1 MSKLPS
7 QLDGPFLTA
16 STRTTIGSSTS
27 HFIPQTDTGVQ
38 QLPLG
43 ALPEL
48 GVSFIRVTWVDLTN
62 IVRYR
67 VLPLSYFYR
76 LLQSAQPGLTVT
88 KSVMG
93 LVLDTM
99 AEGFGPVGE
108 YIYAVDLTSLR
119 LCTYAPGHA
128 SVLGF
133 FQAKTDVWNEID
145 TPVCPR
151 TILQRII
158 RQAEETLHIRFL
170 VGTETE
176 FVLLKSTVP
185 PVPVN
190 NQGWCASG
198 ALMTG
203 AVETQVMEEIAKA
216 LIDARIELQVFH
228 SEAVNGQYEVVT
240 GPLPP
245 LEAADV
251 LVHTRETIYNV
262 AHKHGLRATL
272 APRLRKDKYGS
283 GAHVHISVQK
293 APGSPPSPVWS
304 EKPPLTRIEAQF
316 LAGLLEHLPAV
327 SALTLPLPQS
337 YCRIIDGMH
346 AGGTWVCW
354 GVDNREAPVRLT
366 KETQPKSRN
375 FEVKTIDG
383 TSNPYLVL
391 AGLLAAGIIGIRDE
405 LCLVHDNC
413 GDGRTAAEMTREER
427 ESKGIHKRLPSDIG
441 TARKYLLEDKK
452 LKELLGEE
460 AVRVYVRVNEALGKA
475 INRDGETED
484 TKETRL
490 IESY

>member
-7 QLDGPFLTA
+7 EDPFLTT
-16 STRTTIGSSTS
+16 STSMTIGGSTS
-27 HFIPQTDTGVQ
+27 HFILQTDMGVQ

-62 IVRYR
+62 TVRYR

-99 AEGFGPVGE
+99 AEGFSPIGE

-119 LCTYAPGHA
+119 VCTYAPGNA

-133 FQAKTDVWNEID
+133 FQAKTNIGKEVDA
-145 TPVCPR
+145 PVCPR
-151 TILQRII
+151 TILQRIV
-158 RQAEETLHIRFL
+158 RQAEETLHTRFL

-176 FVLLKSTVP
+176 FVLLRSTVP

-190 NQGWCASG
+190 SQGWCASG

-251 LVHTRETIYNV
+251 LVHTRETIYNI

-293 APGSPPSPVWS
+293 ALGSPPSPVWS
-304 EKPPLTRIEAQF
+304 EKPPLTRVEAQF

-337 YCRIIDGMH
+337 YCRMIDGMH

-354 GVDNREAPVRLT
+354 GVDNREAPIRLT
-366 KETQPKSRN
+366 NETQPKSRN

-391 AGLLAAGIIGIRDE
+391 AGLLAAGTIGIRDE
-405 LCLVHDNC
+405 LGLVHDNC
-413 GDGRTAAEMTREER
+413 GDGKTAAEMTREER

-460 AVRVYVRVNEALGKA
+460 AVSVFVRVNEALGKA
-475 INRDGETED
+475 INREGEAED
-484 TKETRL
+484 TKEMRL

>member
-1 MSKLPS
+1 MSKHPS
-7 QLDGPFLTA
+7 QGLFLTTSM
-16 STRTTIGSSTS
+16 STTVGGSTS
-27 HFIPQTDTGVQ
+27 HSILQTGMGFQ
-38 QLPLG
+38 QLSLG

-48 GVSFIRVTWVDLTN
+48 GISFVRVQWVDLTN
-62 IVRYR
+62 TVRYR

-76 LLQSAQPGLTVT
+76 RLQSKQPGLTVT

-93 LVLDTM
+93 VVFDSTV
-99 AEGFGPVGE
+99 EGFGPIGE

-119 LCTYAPGHA
+119 VCPYAPGNA
-128 SVLGF
+128 SVFGF
-133 FQAKTDVWNEID
+133 FQVKANIGKEVDV
-145 TPVCPR
+145 PVCPR
-151 TILQRII
+151 TILQGIVRE
-158 RQAEETLHIRFL
+158 AEATLHTKFF

-176 FVLLKSTVP
+176 FILLKSTVP

-190 NQGWCASG
+190 SQGWCASG

-203 AVETQVMEEIAKA
+203 AVETQVMEEIAQA
-216 LIDARIELQVFH
+216 LIDAGIELQLFH

-251 LVHTRETIYNV
+251 LVHTRETIYNI

-272 APRLRKDKYGS
+272 APRLRKNRYGT

-293 APGSPPSPVWS
+293 VPGSPPSPVWS
-304 EKPPLTRIEAQF
+304 TKPPLTRVEAQF

-337 YCRIIDGMH
+337 YCRMIDGMH

-354 GVDNREAPVRLT
+354 GIDNREAPIRLT
-366 KETQPKSRN
+366 NEAWPESKN
-375 FEVKTIDG
+375 FEIKTVDG

-391 AGLLAAGIIGIRDE
+391 AGLLGAGVIGIRDQ
-405 LCLVHDNC
+405 LNLVHENC
-413 GDGRTAAEMTREER
+413 GDEKTAAEMTKEER
-427 ESKGIHKRLPSDIG
+427 ESKGIHKRLPLDIEM
-441 TARKYLLEDKK
+441 ARKYLLEDEK
-452 LKELLGEE
+452 LKQLLGEE
-460 AVRVYVRVNEALGKA
+460 TVRVFVRVNEALGKA

-484 TKETRL
+484 TNETRL
-490 IESY
+490 IETY

>member
-1 MSKLPS
+1 MSKRPS
-7 QLDGPFLTA
+7 QYPFLTT
-16 STRTTIGSSTS
+16 STSTMIGSSTS
-27 HFIPQTDTGVQ
+27 HFILQTNTGVH

-48 GVSFIRVTWVDLTN
+48 GISFVRVTWVDLTN
-62 IVRYR
+62 TVRYR

-76 LLQSAQPGLTVT
+76 LLQSQQPGLTVT

-93 LVLDTM
+93 LVLDSM
-99 AEGFGPVGE
+99 AEGFGPIGE

-119 LCTYAPGHA
+119 VCAYAPGNA

-133 FQAKTDVWNEID
+133 FQAKTDVGKELD

-151 TILQRII
+151 TTLQRIV
-158 RQAEETLHIRFL
+158 RQAEETLHTKFL

-176 FVLLKSTVP
+176 FVLLKSTAP

-190 NQGWCASG
+190 SQGWCASG

-203 AVETQVMEEIAKA
+203 AVETQVMEEMAKA
-216 LIDARIELQVFH
+216 LVDAGIELQVFH

-251 LVHTRETIYNV
+251 LIHTRETIYNI

-272 APRLRKDKYGS
+272 APRLRKNRYGS

-293 APGSPPSPVWS
+293 SPGSPPSPVWS
-304 EKPPLTRIEAQF
+304 EKPPLTRVEAQF

-337 YCRIIDGMH
+337 YGRMIDGMH

-354 GVDNREAPVRLT
+354 GVDNREAPIRLT
-366 KETQPKSRN
+366 NETRPKSRN

-391 AGLLAAGIIGIRDE
+391 AGLLAAGVIGIRDE
-405 LCLVHDNC
+405 LNLVHDNC

-427 ESKGIHKRLPSDIG
+427 VSKGIHRRLPSDIG
-441 TARKYLLEDKK
+441 MARKYLLEDEK

-460 AVRVYVRVNEALGKA
+460 AVRVFVGVNEALEKA

-484 TKETRL
+484 TTETRL
-490 IESY
+490 VETY